1 MKTTEEKTDIDIQ
14 NDVLMELKYE
24 PTVQVTD
31 IGVLVKDGTVTLNG
45 FATSYGEKIGAVR
58 AAKRV
63 TGVNGIADDIKV
75 KLSNSWEREDG
86 DIAAAASNQIEWS
99 TAVPKGA
106 VKVTVRNAWI
116 TLEGEVEWWYQ
127 KNDAE
132 TGVRH
137 LMGVKGVTNLITIKP
152 RLVVV
157 DIETAI
163 EAAFERNAM
172 IDADQ
177 VQVEAAGNRVTLSG
191 KVRNYAERDEAERVA
206 WAAPGVFSVDNE
218 ITVEWF
224 GGWDD

>member
-1 MKTTEEKTDIDIQ
+1 MKTIEEKTDIDIQ
-14 NDVLMELKYE
+14 NDVLMELRYE

-75 KLSNSWEREDG
+75 KLPNSWEREDG
-86 DIAAAASNQIEWS
+86 DIAAAASNQIDWS

-137 LMGVKGVTNLITIKP
+137 LIGVKGVTNLITIKP
-152 RLVVV
+152 RLVVI
-157 DIETAI
+157 DIKTAI
-163 EAAFERNAM
+163 EAAFERNAT
-172 IDADQ
+172 IDSDQ
-177 VQVEAAGNRVTLSG
+177 VEVEVAGNRVTLSG

-206 WAAPGVFSVDNE
+206 WAAPGVLSVDNE